1 MDTNRR
7 DKMHLTGQRPRR
19 RPSAGN
25 RPGKEPEVQI
35 QYTPAKPFNRN
46 RFLLR
51 LATVAAV
58 VLALVVG
65 MSIFFKVS
73 QVTVSGAEKYTEWDI
88 QQASGI
94 RSGDGLL
101 GLSKA
106 QISARICQKLPY
118 VETVRVGIKLPD
130 TVHIEITERTV
141 AYAMEDTA
149 SAWWLLNAQGRIID
163 STDVAAAKNHTR
175 ILGVKLQN
183 AAVGEQAVA
192 AEPIA
197 ETTGETPAPPVISA
211 KSQLDAA
218 MQLIVALEN
227 NGVMGIVDTVDGTD
241 PENLS
246 LLYDGRFQVA
256 VGDTARLDYKIS
268 AMKAA
273 VVKMGQYESG
283 YLDVSFTTYPN
294 EVQHRP
300 FE

>member
-1 MDTNRR
+1 MDTNGRNR
-7 DKMHLTGQRPRR
+7 MHLTGKRPRR
-19 RPSAGN
+19 RPAAGS
-25 RPGKEPEVQI
+25 RPVKEPEVQI

-51 LATVAAV
+51 LATVVAV

-65 MSIFFKVS
+65 MSIFFKVGR
-73 QVTVSGAEKYTEWDI
+73 VTVSGAEKYTQWDI

-94 RSGDGLL
+94 RNGDGLL

-141 AYAMEDTA
+141 VYAIEDTA
-149 SAWWLLNAQGRIID
+149 SGWWLLNGEGRIID
-163 STDVAAAKNHTR
+163 SCDAAKTNGHTR
-175 ILGVKLQN
+175 ILGVRIQN
-183 AAVGEQAVA
+183 AAIGQQAVA
-192 AEPIA
+192 AEQVTDPTA
-197 ETTGETPAPPVISA
+197 ETPVPPAVSA

-218 MQLIVALEN
+218 ILLITALEK
-227 NGVMGIVDTVDGTD
+227 NGVMGVVDTVNAAD
-241 PENLS
+241 PNGLG
-246 LLYDGRFQVA
+246 LLYEGRFQVLL
-256 VGDTARLDYKIS
+256 GDTARLDYKIS

-273 VVKMGQYESG
+273 IVKMGQYESG

-300 FE
+300 FA

>member
-1 MDTNRR
+1 MDTNGR
-7 DKMHLTGQRPRR
+7 DKMHLTGKRPRR
-19 RPSAGN
+19 RPSAGSH
-25 RPGKEPEVQI
+25 PGKEPEVQV

-65 MSIFFKVS
+65 MSIFFKVG

-94 RSGDGLL
+94 RAGDGLL

-141 AYAMEDTA
+141 AYAVEDTA

-163 STDVAAAKNHTR
+163 STNADAAKNYTR

-192 AEPIA
+192 AEPVA
-197 ETTGETPAPPVISA
+197 ETTGDTPVLPAASA

-218 MQLIVALEN
+218 VQLIAALEK
-227 NGVMGIVDTVDGTD
+227 NGVMGTVDTVDAAN
-241 PENLS
+241 PEGLS
-246 LLYDGRFQVA
+246 LLYEARFQVSL
-256 VGDTARLDYKIS
+256 GDTSRLDYKIS

-273 VVKMGQYESG
+273 IVKMGQYESG